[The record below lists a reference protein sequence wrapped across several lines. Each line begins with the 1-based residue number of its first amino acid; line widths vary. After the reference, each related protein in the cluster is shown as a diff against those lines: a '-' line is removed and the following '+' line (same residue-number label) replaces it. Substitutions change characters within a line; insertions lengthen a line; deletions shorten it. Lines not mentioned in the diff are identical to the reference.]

1 MDLSIMDLEVTKI
14 VLLVLGQTVAIIE
27 ILRRIQKAKFEELI
41 KNIEDSVVVRISS
54 VLNDVEKIKI
64 VYELRLTELEKEYL
78 KSSTSLKNALSDCV
92 SIAVCHARMQ
102 YEDKM
107 LVSLERGIEKLGEKL
122 DVLATFHIRETTP

>member
-27 ILRRIQKAKFEELI
+27 ILRRIQKAKFEELR

-78 KSSTSLKNALSDCV
+78 KSSTSSNV
-92 SIAVCHARMQ
+92 ITQ
-102 YEDKM
+102 
-107 LVSLERGIEKLGEKL
+107 
-122 DVLATFHIRETTP
+122 F

>member
-1 MDLSIMDLEVTKI
+1 MYSFKYSSNSSLDIDLCSL
-14 VLLVLGQTVAIIE
+14 
-27 ILRRIQKAKFEELI
+27 
-41 KNIEDSVVVRISS
+41 
-54 VLNDVEKIKI
+54 
-64 VYELRLTELEKEYL
+64 YL